1 MAQTLA
7 DAIAEAFADHGVK
20 RMFGVPG
27 GGSSL
32 DLIDAAARRRIEFIL
47 CRTETAAALM
57 AAVTGELT
65 GVPGIALTG
74 IGPGAASATNGIAY
88 AALERAPVVHLA
100 DAHAEGATAPPHQ
113 IFDQRALFAP
123 ITKAQARLDP
133 ETGATRIRSLL
144 DLASAAPAGPVHI
157 DLSSRDAGE
166 NAAAPEYAPAMRK
179 PALDADAVERTL
191 SIIAGCRRAVLIVGL
206 QARSC
211 AAATG
216 RLAEAL
222 GAPVMLTYKAKG
234 VVADD
239 HPLTAGLFT
248 GARRDA
254 EVLSE
259 ADLILF
265 CGVDPV
271 EMIPGEW
278 IYGAPAVVV
287 STSAGLAWP
296 FTPETEIAGPL
307 GRSLEALADSVN
319 GTAWTAAEIAVLRRA
334 LRNPLTGDGHTAE
347 SVIET
352 LAAAAPERPRLA
364 VDAGAHMFSVMARWP
379 ARRPHDVLKSNGLS
393 TMGFAVPAALA
404 GWLEEPERRALAVT
418 GDGGMAMCLGELST
432 AARLGAKLTVI
443 VLNDAALS
451 LIDIKQQR
459 RQHPPLGVR
468 YPSVDFAAAARG
480 MGCAAW
486 TVGRREP
493 LESAVAEALAHDG
506 PGLIDIDVDPA
517 GYRDQLAA
525 LRG

>member
-1 MAQTLA
+1 MTGTLA
-7 DAIAEAFADHGVK
+7 DAIAEAFAERGIK

-32 DLIDAAARRRIEFIL
+32 DLIDAAARRRIEFVL

-65 GVPGIALTG
+65 GVPGVALTG

-88 AALERAPVVHLA
+88 AALERAPVIHLA
-100 DAHAEGATAPPHQ
+100 DAPADGATAPPHQ

-133 ETGATRIRSLL
+133 ETGATTIRSLL

-157 DLSSRDAGE
+157 DLSSRDAGR
-166 NAAAPEYAPAMRK
+166 NAAASEPAPAAPK
-179 PALDADAVERTL
+179 PALDADAVERAL
-191 SIIAGCRRAVLIVGL
+191 STIADRRRAVLIVGL
-206 QARSC
+206 QARGC
-211 AAATG
+211 AAATV

-222 GAPVMLTYKAKG
+222 RAPVMLTYKAKG

-239 HPLTAGLFT
+239 HPLTTGLFT
-248 GARRDA
+248 GAKRDS
-254 EVLSE
+254 EVLSA

-278 IYGAPAVVV
+278 TWDAPAVVL
-287 STSAGLAWP
+287 STSAELAWP
-296 FTPETEIAGPL
+296 FAPETRIVGPLERSLAALAASVDRAAWTATEIA
-307 GRSLEALADSVN
+307 A
-319 GTAWTAAEIAVLRRA
+319 LRRA
-334 LRNPLTGDGHTAE
+334 LRCPLTGDGHTAE
-347 SVIET
+347 SVTET
-352 LAAAAPERPRLA
+352 LAAAASERPRLA

-404 GWLEEPERRALAVT
+404 GWLEEPDRRAIAVT

-432 AARLGAKLTVI
+432 AARLGARLTVI

-451 LIDIKQQR
+451 LIDVKQQR
-459 RQHPPLGVR
+459 RQHPPIGVR

-480 MGCAAW
+480 LGCAAW

-493 LESAVAEALAHDG
+493 LEPVLAEALAHDG
-506 PGLIDIDVDPA
+506 PGLIDIDVDPS
-517 GYRDQLAA
+517 GYRDQLAS

>member
-7 DAIAEAFADHGVK
+7 EAVAEAFADLGVK

-32 DLIDAAARRRIEFIL
+32 DLIDAAARRRIEFVL
-47 CRTETAAALM
+47 CCTETAAALM
-57 AAVTGELT
+57 AAVTGELA
-65 GVPGIALTG
+65 GVPGIVLTG
-74 IGPGAASATNGIAY
+74 IGPGAASAANGIAY

-100 DAHAEGATAPPHQ
+100 DTHAAGATAPPHQ
-113 IFDQRALFAP
+113 IFDQQALFAP

-144 DLASAAPAGPVHI
+144 ALASADPAGPVHVE
-157 DLSSRDAGE
+157 LSSSEAGAQAADPEDAPAAE
-166 NAAAPEYAPAMRK
+166 EQTQDMLALERAAALVAH
-179 PALDADAVERTL
+179 
-191 SIIAGCRRAVLIVGL
+191 CRRAALIVGL
-206 QARSC
+206 QSRSC

-216 RLAEAL
+216 RLADAL
-222 GAPVMLTYKAKG
+222 RAPVMLTYKAKG

-239 HPLTAGLFT
+239 HPLTTGLFT
-248 GARRDA
+248 GAKRDA
-254 EVLSE
+254 VVLSE

-278 IYGAPAVVV
+278 IYDAPAVVV

-296 FTPETEIAGPL
+296 FTPEAEVVGPL
-307 GRSLEALADSVN
+307 GRSLAALAASVD
-319 GTAWTAAEIAVLRRA
+319 GTAWTTTEIAALRRA
-334 LRNPLTGDGHTAE
+334 LHSPLTGDGHTAE

-352 LAAAAPERPRLA
+352 LAGTAFERPRLA

-379 ARRPHDVLKSNGLS
+379 ARHAHDVLKSNGLS

-404 GWLEEPERRALAVT
+404 GWLEEPDRRALAVT

-432 AARLGAKLTVI
+432 AARLGARLTVV

-486 TVGRREP
+486 TVGRHEP
-493 LESAVAEALAHDG
+493 LEPVLAEALAYDG
-506 PGLIDIDVDPA
+506 PGLIDIDVDPS
-517 GYRDQLAA
+517 GYQDQLAA